1 MEKETNPT
9 IQKRQDKNKEL
20 IVEQLKKTPIIEV
33 VCKKVGIGRATYY
46 RWKKEDQNFAEKTEQ
61 SLEDGLGMISDL
73 AESKLIS
80 AIQNE
85 NMTGIIF
92 WLKSHRS
99 TYRNRVELTTAEKP
113 KEELTPEQQRV
124 VEKALE
130 LGQLTEGDNEKQ
142 NDKNNRNNL

>member
-1 MEKETNPT
+1 MENQINTT

-20 IVEQLKKTPIIEV
+20 IIEQLKKTPIIEV
-33 VCKKVGIGRATYY
+33 VCKKVGISRATYY
-46 RWKKEDQNFAEKTEQ
+46 RWKKDDQDFAEKAEK
-61 SLEDGLGMISDL
+61 SLIDGLGMISDL

-80 AIQNE
+80 AIQDE
-85 NMTGIIF
+85 NMTAIIF

-99 TYRNRVELTTAEKP
+99 TYRNRVELSTAEKP

-142 NDKNNRNNL
+142 NDKDNSKNQ